1 MSSNLLK
8 QFYTVVQEDEK
19 RVIDPNELLQRR
31 REERA
36 RVQHIE
42 GEGEG
47 GFAAGLDAREIS
59 VEEMGESGGNVL
71 KAQEDIRQMLEQ
83 AREDAEAILAQAREE
98 AALLND
104 QAHARAEEEKA
115 GILAEAK
122 QQGYAEGLRKA
133 QAEEQKLRQTYQE
146 KERQLEE
153 FYQGQIDGLE
163 SQLVA
168 VITGI
173 YEHIF
178 HVELSASRDILTYLI
193 SATMK
198 KVDGGREFL
207 IHVSKEDYP
216 YVSMQK
222 KQLLAGAV
230 SAGCSVETVEDLT
243 LAKNECLIETE
254 NGIFDCGLGTQL
266 AELKQK
272 LTLLSWS
279 GED

>member
-8 QFYTVVQEDEK
+8 QFVTVVQEDEK
-19 RVIDPNELLQRR
+19 RVIDVNALLQRR

-36 RVQHIE
+36 WQQRVE
-42 GEGEG
+42 DAD
-47 GFAAGLDAREIS
+47 GFAAGLDAQEIS
-59 VEEMGESGGNVL
+59 VDEMGESGGNVL
-71 KAQEDIRQMLEQ
+71 KAQEDIRQMLDQ
-83 AREDAEAILAQAREE
+83 AREDAEAILAQARED
-98 AALLND
+98 AAALND
-104 QAHARAEEEKA
+104 QAHAQAEEEKA

-133 QAEEQKLRQTYQE
+133 QAEEQKLRQSYQE

-153 FYQGQIDGLE
+153 FYQSQLDGLE

-168 VITGI
+168 AITGI
-173 YEHIF
+173 YEQIF
-178 HVELSASRDILTYLI
+178 QVELSSNRDILTYLI
-193 SATMK
+193 SATMR

-230 SAGCSVETVEDLT
+230 SAGCSIETVEDLT

-279 GED
+279 GEE

>member
-8 QFYTVVQEDEK
+8 QFATVVQEDEK
-19 RVIDPNELLQRR
+19 RVIDVNALLQRR

-36 RVQHIE
+36 RQQRVE
-42 GEGEG
+42 DSD
-47 GFAAGLDAREIS
+47 GFAAGLDAQEIS
-59 VEEMGESGGNVL
+59 VDEMGEAGGNVL
-71 KAQEDIRQMLEQ
+71 KAQEDIRQMLDQ
-83 AREDAEAILAQAREE
+83 AREDAEAILARARED
-98 AALLND
+98 AAALND
-104 QAHARAEEEKA
+104 QDHAQAEEEKA

-133 QAEEQKLRQTYQE
+133 QAEEQKLRQSYQE

-153 FYQGQIDGLE
+153 FYQSQLDGLE

-168 VITGI
+168 AITGI
-173 YEHIF
+173 YEQIF
-178 HVELSASRDILTYLI
+178 RVELSSNRDILTYLI

-230 SAGCSVETVEDLT
+230 SAGCSIETVEDLT

-279 GED
+279 GEE

>member
-1 MSSNLLK
+1 MLFRS
-8 QFYTVVQEDEK
+8 
-19 RVIDPNELLQRR
+19 LLQRR

-36 RVQHIE
+36 WQQRVE
-42 GEGEG
+42 DAD
-47 GFAAGLDAREIS
+47 GFAAGLDAQEIS
-59 VEEMGESGGNVL
+59 VDEMGESGGNVL
-71 KAQEDIRQMLEQ
+71 KAQEDIRQMLDQ
-83 AREDAEAILAQAREE
+83 AREDAEAILAQARED
-98 AALLND
+98 AAALND
-104 QAHARAEEEKA
+104 QAHAQAEEEKA

-133 QAEEQKLRQTYQE
+133 QAEEQKLRQSYQE

-153 FYQGQIDGLE
+153 FYQSQLDGLE

-168 VITGI
+168 AITGI
-173 YEHIF
+173 YEQIF
-178 HVELSASRDILTYLI
+178 QVELSSNRDILTYLI

-230 SAGCSVETVEDLT
+230 SAGCSIETVEDLT

-279 GED
+279 GEE